1 MSFPRVVPTAERKV
15 NKRIRNLLLRG
26 SLAYTVGFYGVGEY
40 FGWWNKFDLPH
51 YDDQNPEHV
60 LHSVQGEDERSWQRI
75 TQKFTNRTMAESR
88 RIVDKHFVQNLPIGM
103 QNIINNPE
111 WQVKEKKDEASSSSG
126 SEYIEIY
133 DKAPGFAPTLVKK
146 EDLVTF
152 TSSKSASNSGQA
164 TEAASS

>member
-1 MSFPRVVPTAERKV
+1 MKLFSDLKSRIMSFPRVVPTAERKV

-40 FGWWNKFDLPH
+40 FGWWDKFGVPH

-111 WQVKEKKDEASSSSG
+111 YGKNCHIKYEITLIIGGKSKKR
-126 SEYIEIY
+126 
-133 DKAPGFAPTLVKK
+133 KMKL
-146 EDLVTF
+146 LLH
-152 TSSKSASNSGQA
+152 QA
-164 TEAASS
+164 QSILKFMTKLQALLLHW